1 MQGRLGHESSIA
13 HDLVTLAA
21 AVIVIIGMRELASV
35 LVPALTSI
43 FFLLAFLPLVVW
55 LRSKGVSPG
64 WSKVIA
70 IGLAVAMLIGIVV
83 LVVISV
89 TQLAEGLPEYEEQL
103 RDRLGGLSGWLSD
116 QGIDISSDEAADELD
131 FNTML
136 DLGIRFIPG
145 VVSAAVATLLSLVI
159 FVYAL
164 IDVERTHQRLSLGLG
179 ESNPQLTQFSRMV
192 SIVSRYIAIRAV
204 LGAMA
209 AILDTILLL
218 TLGVEYALFWGFVS
232 FIMSFIPY
240 VGYWVAVIPPM
251 LLALATDGWTTAAL
265 VFIGYLLINGAIDSL
280 VGPNLMGR
288 GLDIT
293 PAVTVLSIVFWGAIL
308 GPMGAILA
316 MPLTV
321 GFKILL
327 LERSP
332 NARWLALLVSTGDGT
347 AALEAQPTQPLIP
360 SESMSSE

>member
-1 MQGRLGHESSIA
+1 MQDRPLHTPSIA
-13 HDLVTLAA
+13 ADLVTLAA

-35 LVPALTSI
+35 LVPALTAI
-43 FFLLAFLPLVVW
+43 FFLLAFLPLVAW
-55 LRSKGVSPG
+55 LRRKGVSPG

-70 IGLAVAMLIGIVV
+70 IGLAVSLLAAIVV
-83 LVVISV
+83 LVAISV
-89 TQLAEGLPEYEEQL
+89 SQLAENLPEYEEQL
-103 RDRLGGLSGWLSD
+103 RERLAGLSSWLSD
-116 QGIDISSDEAADELD
+116 NGINVSGDDVSEGMD
-131 FNTML
+131 FNTIL
-136 DLGIRFIPG
+136 NLGVRFIPG
-145 VVSAAVATLLSLVI
+145 AVSATVATLLSLVI

-164 IDVERTHQRLSLGLG
+164 IDVERTQQRLSLGLG
-179 ESNPQLTQFSRMV
+179 ADNPQLTQFSRMV
-192 SIVSRYIAIRAV
+192 SIVSRYIAIRAI

-209 AILDTILLL
+209 AILDAILLL
-218 TLGVEYALFWGFVS
+218 VLGVEYALFWGFIS

-240 VGYWVAVIPPM
+240 VGYWIAVVPPM
-251 LLALATDGWTTAAL
+251 LLALATDGWSTAIL
-265 VFIGYLLINGAIDSL
+265 IFIGYLLINGAIDSL

-332 NARWLALLVSTGDGT
+332 NGRWLALLVSTGDGK
-347 AALEAQPTQPLIP
+347 AALEAQPTLPLP
-360 SESMSSE
+360 TAESLPAE

>member
-1 MQGRLGHESSIA
+1 MLARYQQESSIS

-21 AVIVIIGMRELASV
+21 AVIVILGMRELAAV

-43 FFLLAFLPLVVW
+43 FFLLAFLPLVAW
-55 LRSKGVSPG
+55 LRNKGVSPG

-70 IGLAVAMLIGIVV
+70 IGLAVTLLIGIVV
-83 LVVISV
+83 LVVVSV
-89 TQLAEGLPEYEEQL
+89 TQLTDNLPEYEEQL
-103 RDRLGGLSGWLSD
+103 RDRLSGLTGWLAD
-116 QGIDISSDEAADELD
+116 HGMNVSSDEAADELD
-131 FNTML
+131 FNTIL
-136 DLGIRFIPG
+136 NLGIRFIPG
-145 VVSAAVATLLSLVI
+145 VVSAVVATLLSLVV

-179 ESNPQLTQFSRMV
+179 DSNPQLTQFSRMV

-218 TLGVEYALFWGFVS
+218 ALGVEYALFWGFVS

-240 VGYWVAVIPPM
+240 VGYWVAVVPPM
-251 LLALATDGWTTAAL
+251 LLALATDGWSTAIL
-265 VFIGYLLINGAIDSL
+265 VFVGYLLINGAIDSL
-280 VGPNLMGR
+280 VGPNLMGK

-332 NARWLALLVSTGDGT
+332 NGRWLALLVSTGDGK
-347 AALEAQPTQPLIP
+347 AALEAQPTLPLTP
-360 SESMSSE
+360 TEMGSSE